1 MVGGAE
7 PNVPVQTHIE
17 LAGGPIRL
25 PGLHFMLTNPPHTH
39 THPIAVA
46 VAGTRGMTGGRRGL
60 VPAFYLTAAKQSS
73 IIRRFFKAKSN
84 LASSEEVFRSCTLG
98 SSDAFGLS

>member
-25 PGLHFMLTNPPHTH
+25 PGLHFMLTNPPPHTA
-39 THPIAVA
+39 PIAVC
-46 VAGTRGMTGGRRGL
+46 VAGTRGVTGGRRGL

-84 LASSEEVFRSCTLG
+84 LVSSEEVFRSCTLG
-98 SSDAFGLS
+98 SSDVFGLS